1 MLNSTVMHC
10 GLKIAK
16 AQIDAAKAGDLAGAE
31 LAHNRLFDLVCEADS
46 PDLAVIMIA
55 RRLGRNQALQVQID
69 PDVIEMAIR
78 NYVVTPQGE
87 VYHA

>member
-10 GLKIAK
+10 GLKIARS
-16 AQIDAAKAGDLAGAE
+16 QIEAANAGDLAGAE

-55 RRLGRNQALQVQID
+55 RRLGRKAALQVQID
-69 PDVIEMAIR
+69 PEVIERAIR
-78 NYVVTPQGE
+78 NYVVTPQGDI
-87 VYHA
+87 YHA